1 MQITLLWDI
10 LIFRFP
16 LISWWRAVTRWL
28 AVAWS
33 TYDQSFSFS
42 GSWFQFS
49 IFHHQ
54 ASAKSSADN
63 PNTHCLMLNI
73 QNIQNISD
81 LWLTG
86 GHMMEERDGEGE
98 NICLA
103 VYSWSGDDR
112 EVWHSTEQH
121 SPSLPG
127 DGSVWRLS
135 QRWSSYKQLHH
146 KLSRL
151 NLINSSRFHCIVQSY
166 WGQSAHFLSELH
178 MKKGRHL
185 PCARVELIH
194 IM

>member
-16 LISWWRAVTRWL
+16 LISCWRAVTRWL
-28 AVAWS
+28 AVARAE
-33 TYDQSFSFS
+33 YDQSSSFS

-49 IFHHQ
+49 IISHHQ

-98 NICLA
+98 NICLLLL

-112 EVWHSTEQH
+112 EVWHSTEQPG
-121 SPSLPG
+121 PSRQVTVYEGSLRGGAHTSNYIIYYNLP
-127 DGSVWRLS
+127 
-135 QRWSSYKQLHH
+135 
-146 KLSRL
+146 RL
-151 NLINSSRFHCIVQSY
+151 N
-166 WGQSAHFLSELH
+166 
-178 MKKGRHL
+178 
-185 PCARVELIH
+185 
-194 IM
+194 